1 MVIGSQIPWIEAIL
15 LEKGVNH
22 VTTLDYA
29 SIENHHPNISV
40 ITPNTLDEMYL
51 NKTFHGQNLFDAVAT
66 FSSLEHSG
74 LGRYTTRKLIRIIVI
89 LSLIHIK
96 YLIFDKSNTIL

>member
-22 VTTLDYA
+22 VTTLEYA
-29 SIENHHPNISV
+29 SIENHHPNVSV
-40 ITPNTLDEMYL
+40 ITPNKFAELYL
-51 NKTFHGQNLFDAVAT
+51 NKTFHNQNLFDAVVT

-74 LGRYTTRKLIRIIVI
+74 LGR
-89 LSLIHIK
+89 
-96 YLIFDKSNTIL
+96 